1 MLIADKRGWK
11 GPAKVEQNEEPLYI
25 PGRTA
30 TLPET
35 QEEEDSEVCNP
46 FSVKK
51 QKTTTTYCFQA
62 SGPSFYMT
70 KKPTYLNMMCE
81 KKRKCRQSSKLPVPG
96 SAYWP
101 GCGLVCAK

>member
-46 FSVKK
+46 FSVTKTNKK
-51 QKTTTTYCFQA
+51 KTRAYCFQA

-70 KKPTYLNMMCE
+70 KN
-81 KKRKCRQSSKLPVPG
+81 QHI
-96 SAYWP
+96 
-101 GCGLVCAK
+101 

>member
-11 GPAKVEQNEEPLYI
+11 GPAKVEQNEESVSI

-46 FSVKK
+46 FSV
-51 QKTTTTYCFQA
+51 
-62 SGPSFYMT
+62 
-70 KKPTYLNMMCE
+70 
-81 KKRKCRQSSKLPVPG
+81 R
-96 SAYWP
+96 
-101 GCGLVCAK
+101 

>member
-35 QEEEDSEVCNP
+35 QEEENSEVCNP

-70 KKPTYLNMMCE
+70 KN
-81 KKRKCRQSSKLPVPG
+81 QHI
-96 SAYWP
+96 
-101 GCGLVCAK
+101 

>member
-11 GPAKVEQNEEPLYI
+11 GPAKVEQNEESVSI
-25 PGRTA
+25 PRRTTA

-35 QEEEDSEVCNP
+35 QEEEDSEVCDP

-70 KKPTYLNMMCE
+70 KN
-81 KKRKCRQSSKLPVPG
+81 QHI
-96 SAYWP
+96 
-101 GCGLVCAK
+101 